1 MRLIP
6 IRCTALLPDTTVYLH
21 TSELLLAKDEKM
33 PEKGEQVLLVPMK
46 AGETVFEPERAEE
59 LLFPIG
65 VVGAPAECLFQD
77 YMAFATD
84 ERIIWSNLT
93 SQGDMFEADFMP
105 VEDTDPLEPF
115 VAGMRYA
122 RLLDAF
128 ASFLDE
134 MPAGDMIKQRI
145 LPGLKSVADLFC
157 VLTVWLNWQGEDME
171 YLLNESSETRRVDKM
186 EGMLQETIASLRL
199 SHAGAVERETENIR
213 QYREAA
219 IRKQISFLEKQLDEL
234 HPEAISDIRLFEKRL
249 EESGMNE
256 TAMKEARRVLA
267 RLKQENEH
275 SAEYGLLTD
284 YMDFVTSLDWKE
296 TPYVPVNLEEAE
308 IILDRDHYGLKEA
321 KRRVVEQIAVMNL
334 TGHVSGSI
342 LLFVGSPGTGKTSIG
357 RSVAEAMGRKYVRVS
372 LGGVRDEADIRG
384 HRRTYIGAMPGR
396 IMDAIHKCGDNHPV
410 MVLDE
415 VDKLCASVQG
425 DPASALLEVLDPEQN
440 NTFTDHYMNVPYDLS
455 HVFFICTANTTTSI
469 PEPLLNRMEVIRF
482 PGYTA
487 VEKREIGERHLL
499 PRAREA
505 VGLKE
510 ENLTLGAGVMDQ
522 IIAEYTAEAG
532 VRALRKR
539 LDALC
544 RQAAVRSWKQKGK
557 ALRITKRNLSSFLE
571 GHPIHHVRVPESQ
584 RSGVVTGLAWT
595 AAGGD
600 ILFIETAL
608 MEGKEQVLLTGQ
620 LGDVMKESA
629 RIALS
634 LVQILLPE
642 HAGKLRDHVVHVHV
656 PAGSVPKDGPSAG
669 ITMTTALASLLTGR
683 PVDPALAMTGEISL
697 RGDVTAIGGLPEKL
711 MAAVRAGVTRVLIP
725 EENKEDLEDVPD
737 EVRRQLD
744 IIPVK
749 TIQEVLGIAGILES
763 GDSAQKQ

>member
-6 IRCTALLPDTTVYLH
+6 TRCTVLLPDTTIYLH
-21 TSELLLAKDEKM
+21 TSELLLAEHEKL
-33 PEKGEQVLLVPMK
+33 PAKGEQILLVPLK
-46 AGETVFEPERAEE
+46 NGETMLVPETIESQ
-59 LLFPIG
+59 LFPMG
-65 VVGAPAECLFQD
+65 VLAAITDCVFQD
-77 YMAFATD
+77 YVGFVTD
-84 ERIIWSNLT
+84 SRMIWSNLT
-93 SQGDMFEADFMP
+93 AQEDTFDVMAMP
-105 VEDTDPLEPF
+105 VQDSDRIDPFE
-115 VAGMRYA
+115 AGMRFA
-122 RLLDAF
+122 RLLDSFNA
-128 ASFLDE
+128 FLDDL
-134 MPAGDMIKQRI
+134 PAGPLIKQHVI
-145 LPGLKSVADLFC
+145 PGLHSVTDLFC
-157 VLTVWLNWQGEDME
+157 ALSIWLNWAGEDAE
-171 YLLNESSETRRVDKM
+171 YLLSEDSEKKRVDRM
-186 EGMLQETIASLRL
+186 ESLLQESLASLKL

-213 QYREAA
+213 NYREMA

-249 EESGMNE
+249 EDCGMNE

-275 SAEYGLLTD
+275 SAEFGLLTD

-296 TPYVPVNLEEAE
+296 APFTPVDLNVAE
-308 IILDRDHYGLKEA
+308 QILDRDHYGLKEA

-357 RSVAEAMGRKYVRVS
+357 KSVAEAMGRRYVRVS

-415 VDKLCASVQG
+415 VDKLCASAQG

-440 NTFTDHYMNVPYDLS
+440 TTFTDHYMNVPYDLS
-455 HVFFICTANTTTSI
+455 HVFFICTANTTSSI

-499 PRAREA
+499 PKARAA
-505 VGLKE
+505 VGLTE

-522 IIAEYTAEAG
+522 IISEYTAEAG

-544 RQAAVRSWKQKGK
+544 RQAAVRSWKQQGK
-557 ALRITKRNLSSFLE
+557 ALRVTKRNLSSFLE
-571 GHPIHHVRVPESQ
+571 GHPIHHVTVPESQ

-608 MEGKEQVLLTGQ
+608 TEGKEQVLLTGQ

-634 LVQILLPE
+634 LVQVLFPE
-642 HAGKLRDHVVHVHV
+642 KSEKLRNHIVHVHV

-669 ITMTTALASLLTGR
+669 ITMTTALASLLNDK
-683 PVDPALAMTGEISL
+683 PVDPTLAMTGEISL

-711 MAAVRAGVTRVLIP
+711 MAAVRAGVKTVLIP
-725 EENKEDLEDVPD
+725 KENVEDLEDVPE
-737 EVRRQLD
+737 EVKKQLA
-744 IIPVK
+744 IHPVK
-749 TIQEVLGIAGILES
+749 TIQEVLTFAGILGS
-763 GDSAQKQ
+763 GTI